1 MTLIKTSVL
10 TAISTIITV
19 ISAFVINKVV
29 AMYAG
34 PTGLALI
41 GQLKDFVT
49 MITNISNG
57 AITQGIVKY
66 TAEYETIEKKQK
78 IFSLISS
85 CIIAFYQNLF

>member
-10 TAISTIITV
+10 TAISTV

-29 AMYAG
+29 AG

-66 TAEYETIEKKQK
+66 TAEYETIEKKY
-78 IFSLISS
+78 LV
-85 CIIAFYQNLF
+85 

>member
-49 MITNISNG
+49 NISNG

-66 TAEYETIEKKQK
+66 TAEYETIEKD
-78 IFSLISS
+78 I
-85 CIIAFYQNLF
+85 